1 MAELRLRGA
10 YTALVT
16 PFTPDGSAVDW
27 DAFDKHIEAQIVGG
41 VEGLVPCGTTGE
53 APTLSGSEQEDV
65 IRHAVSVAKGRAVV
79 LAGTGTNNTASTIEA
94 SRRAVRAGADAV
106 MVVMPYYNK
115 PSQLGLI
122 EHVRRVASAVEAPV
136 VLYNIPGRCAVE
148 LSVDSTLKV
157 LEQSP
162 NVVGIKDA
170 TANVLYCQELVAR
183 AGDRVMV
190 LCGDDALTL
199 AMMSVGAR
207 GVISVTSNV
216 YPRQVEQA
224 VVEALEGRWNEARR
238 RHFALLPVHRAMF
251 CEPSPQPAKA
261 ALALKGRMASAVRP
275 PLVEAG
281 EQCRSSLADVMR
293 RYEAL

>member
-10 YTALVT
+10 WTALVT
-16 PFTPDGSAVDW
+16 PFSADGSAVDW
-27 DAFDKHIEAQIVGG
+27 DAFDKHIEGQVAGG
-41 VEGLVPCGTTGE
+41 VQGLVPCGTTGE
-53 APTLSGSEQEDV
+53 APTLSGSEQEEV
-65 IRHAVSVAKGRAVV
+65 IRHTVSVARGRAIV

-106 MVVMPYYNK
+106 MAVMPYYSK

-122 EHVRRVASAVEAPV
+122 EHVRRVASAVEVPV

-148 LSVDSTLKV
+148 LSVESTLKV

-162 NVVGIKDA
+162 NVVGVKDA
-170 TANVLYCQELVAR
+170 TANVLYCQELMSR
-183 AGDRVMV
+183 AGDRVTVM
-190 LCGDDALTL
+190 CGDDALTL

-216 YPRQVEQA
+216 YPKQVEQA
-224 VVEALEGRWNEARR
+224 VVEALEGRWDSARR

-251 CEPSPQPAKA
+251 CEPSPQPVKA
-261 ALALKGRMASAVRP
+261 ALALEGRMTSAVRP
-275 PLVEAG
+275 PLVEAS
-281 EQCRSSLADVMR
+281 ERCRSRVAEEMR
-293 RYEAL
+293 RYEAR